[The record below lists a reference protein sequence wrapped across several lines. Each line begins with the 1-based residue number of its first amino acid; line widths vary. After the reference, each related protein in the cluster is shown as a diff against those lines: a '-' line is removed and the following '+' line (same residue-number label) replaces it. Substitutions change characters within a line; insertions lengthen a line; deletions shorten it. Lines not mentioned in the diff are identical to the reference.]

1 MCAVVAFY
9 LASKLT
15 QDFLKESAIGEVVV
29 AHEYTPSGLENDPLI
44 A

>member
-1 MCAVVAFY
+1 MCGVVAFY

-15 QDFLKESAIGEVVV
+15 QDFLNESAIGVVV
-29 AHEYTPSGLENDPLI
+29 PAHEYTPSGLENDPLT